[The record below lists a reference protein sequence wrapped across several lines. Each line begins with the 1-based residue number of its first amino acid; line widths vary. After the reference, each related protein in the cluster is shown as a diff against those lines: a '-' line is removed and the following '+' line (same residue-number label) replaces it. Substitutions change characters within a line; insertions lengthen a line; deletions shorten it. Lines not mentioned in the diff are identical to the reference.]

1 MASSSTFSAWTL
13 KGSVLVPKAS
23 KSNAEFVC
31 NYLDGI
37 FKQKLHSMSVSA
49 SADTSHSWVF
59 PYEKAI
65 DWKRGKLALK
75 SGVQCRAL
83 EVETKPSFSVGNKFE
98 LEDVIEG
105 QQFDRD
111 TLSAIF
117 EVALEMEKIEK
128 NSAGSQILKGYLMA
142 TLFYEP
148 STRTRLSFES
158 AMKRLGGEVFDYR
171 KCARAAATANIPI
184 INAGDG
190 PGQHPTQALLDVYTI
205 QREIGKLDGIKVGL
219 VGDLAYGRT
228 VRSLAYLLAKYK
240 DVKIYFVSPEVVRMK
255 DDIKDYLTAM
265 GVEWEESADLL
276 EVASK
281 CDVVYQTRIQRERFG
296 EGIDLYEGAR
306 GKYIVDRNVL
316 DVMQKHAVVM
326 HPLPRLD
333 EITVDVDVDPRAAY
347 FRQAKNGL
355 YIRMALLKL
364 LLRGRLHR
372 RTLEALRLTKCNRT
386 VMRWNTPT
394 VRGMLQQ
401 VKRLVVVET
410 EEMYN
415 ARKQKVANHRALRP
429 PLVVNHHPA
438 PTSDS
443 SA

>member
-1 MASSSTFSAWTL
+1 MASSSIFSTCTI
-13 KGSVLVPKAS
+13 KRSVLAPKAS
-23 KSNAEFVC
+23 KTNAESVC
-31 NYLDGI
+31 NHLNGI
-37 FKQKLHSMSVSA
+37 FKLTYRSLSISA
-49 SADTSHSWVF
+49 SADTSHSWAF
-59 PYEKAI
+59 PNGKAF
-65 DWKRGKLALK
+65 DWKQGNLSLMSAVK
-75 SGVQCRAL
+75 CRAL
-83 EVETKPSFSVGNKFE
+83 NVETKPLFSLGSKFE
-98 LEDVIEG
+98 LEDVIEA

-117 EVALEMEKIEK
+117 DVALEMEKIEK
-128 NSAGSQILKGYLMA
+128 NSTGSNLLQGYLMA

-158 AMKRLGGEVFDYR
+158 AMKRLGGEVLTTENAREFSSAAKGETLEDTIRTVEGYTDIIVMR
-171 KCARAAATANIPI
+171 HFESGAARRAAATANIPV

-240 DVKIYFVSPEVVRMK
+240 DVKVYFVSPEVVKMK
-255 DDIKDYLTAM
+255 DDIKDYLTSK
-265 GVEWEESADLL
+265 GVEWEESADLM

-296 EGIDLYEGAR
+296 ERIDLYEEAR
-306 GKYIVDRNVL
+306 GKYIVDQNVL

-333 EITVDVDVDPRAAY
+333 EITVEVDADPRAAY

-355 YIRMALLKL
+355 YIQYI
-364 LLRGRLHR
+364 RGLAPHQVQPHR
-372 RTLEALRLTKCNRT
+372 HVLESTLS
-386 VMRWNTPT
+386 
-394 VRGMLQQ
+394 
-401 VKRLVVVET
+401 VECSSR
-410 EEMYN
+410 Y
-415 ARKQKVANHRALRP
+415 
-429 PLVVNHHPA
+429 PLSLSLNLFGIFW
-438 PTSDS
+438 
-443 SA
+443 